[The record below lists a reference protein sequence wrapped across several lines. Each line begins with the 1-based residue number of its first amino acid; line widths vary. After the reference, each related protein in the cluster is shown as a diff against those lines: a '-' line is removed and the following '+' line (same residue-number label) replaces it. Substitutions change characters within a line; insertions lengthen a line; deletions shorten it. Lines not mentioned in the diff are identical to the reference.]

1 MVKQQ
6 AELQKYLL
14 WKEYLLLQER
24 KYGSRLLLR
33 VSLKTKNIYD
43 KEPVIK
49 ACKVTR
55 DVLTDT
61 EEIDREMSELLR
73 EIEVV
78 TELTQKYVYDNSSS
92 AENQETY
99 LETYNSYVD
108 RYEQAQSRYDEL
120 KQQRETK
127 ISKRKATDRF
137 ISELSKREE
146 LLTDN

>member
-61 EEIDREMSELLR
+61 KEIDREMSELLR

-78 TELTQKYVYDNSSS
+78 TELTQKYVMIIHH
-92 AENQETY
+92 
-99 LETYNSYVD
+99 
-108 RYEQAQSRYDEL
+108 RL
-120 KQQRETK
+120 K
-127 ISKRKATDRF
+127 IRKHILKHTTTM
-137 ISELSKREE
+137 
-146 LLTDN
+146 LTAMKKQN

>member
-1 MVKQQ
+1 M
-6 AELQKYLL
+6 
-14 WKEYLLLQER
+14 
-24 KYGSRLLLR
+24 R

-61 EEIDREMSELLR
+61 KEIDREMSELLR

-92 AENQETY
+92 TENQETY
-99 LETYNSYVD
+99 LETYNNYVD
-108 RYEQAQSRYDEL
+108 RYEKAKLKYDEL
-120 KQQRETK
+120 NSREKPKFQKEKQQTDLFPNSEKPNTIVLVSGLFGIICK
-127 ISKRKATDRF
+127 IRDKA
-137 ISELSKREE
+137 
-146 LLTDN
+146 